1 MFGRRDSVTILRLP
15 LMSFTVVIV
24 GWKALT
30 PFCVIY
36 SYAAFSLPYVQ
47 RSAYQL
53 GMSFLGMALFGGGVF
68 GGTFRVDTPV
78 CELSAIVA
86 LRVSGRTLEASP
98 AHGGQLSLS
107 PLMCT
112 CVGVHPSIFM

>member
-1 MFGRRDSVTILRLP
+1 M
-15 LMSFTVVIV
+15 VIV

-30 PFCVIY
+30 PFSVIY

-53 GMSFLGMALFGGGVF
+53 GMSFLGVVLFGGGGVF

-78 CELSAIVA
+78 CELSAIVV

-98 AHGGQLSLS
+98 AHVGQL
-107 PLMCT
+107 
-112 CVGVHPSIFM
+112 